1 MNFRKLVVS
10 SFILVMIAAV
20 AVPSASAQTK
30 MTKEEWQKQITD
42 YTGQRDNLKKTLVQ
56 LNKDVDSLKAMLA
69 SLNQKI
75 TAVNSDTKALTGA
88 SEELYKAYA
97 TQLSALE
104 NWVNELARLSNQDL
118 YAKKSEIDSVQ
129 VKSDE
134 LKSSPAKPPLL
145 SSALPRDG

>member
-10 SFILVMIAAV
+10 SFILVLIAAV

-42 YTGQRDNLKKTLVQ
+42 YTGQRDNLKKTLAQ

-104 NWVNELARLSNQDL
+104 N
-118 YAKKSEIDSVQ
+118 
-129 VKSDE
+129 
-134 LKSSPAKPPLL
+134 
-145 SSALPRDG
+145 